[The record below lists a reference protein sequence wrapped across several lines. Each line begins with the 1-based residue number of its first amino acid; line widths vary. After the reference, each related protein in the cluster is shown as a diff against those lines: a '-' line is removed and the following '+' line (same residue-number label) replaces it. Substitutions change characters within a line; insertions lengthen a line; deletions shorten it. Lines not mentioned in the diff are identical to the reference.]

1 MALVWLEGFDNYG
14 ASGMSYTTLITEMA
28 KRYSSYILTSTTPYT
43 ELVDGWGGGLGLQ
56 FGRSGDTTLHLS
68 VSFASNSNWLIG
80 CAFKTP
86 ATFTTRTRIFAVRSS
101 TAGQNSLV
109 VTSTGLLAAY
119 SGDDSYSLLGYASNP
134 LLPNT
139 WYYIEYKVYC
149 HATAGTVD
157 VQLNGVNILSMTNK
171 NTLRAGG
178 TCTEIRLR
186 GIPGASTVAR
196 GPVDDWYIANGVTNF
211 LGPVKIETIRPDADT
226 SIAWSGSTGPTHYN
240 LVNETPDDP
249 NTYVYSGATGV
260 EDYYSVSNLVGISG
274 SIKGAQLGATANLAA
289 NGSQTL
295 YLECDSNGSIAN
307 SAGTTLT
314 TTTLV
319 TSNYILETDPAT
331 SAAWLV
337 SAINGLK
344 TGLKVG

>member
-14 ASGMSYTTLITEMA
+14 ALGMSYTTLITEMA
-28 KRYSSYILTSTTPYT
+28 KRYSLYILTSTTPYT
-43 ELVDGWGGGLGLQ
+43 ELVAGWGGGLGLQ

-68 VSFASNSNWLIG
+68 ASFAANTNWLIG

-119 SGDDSYSLLGYASNP
+119 SGDDSYSLLNYASQS

-149 HATAGTVD
+149 HATSGTVD
-157 VQLNGVNILSMTNK
+157 VQLNGINVLSLSNK

-196 GPVDDWYIANGVTNF
+196 GPVDDWYIANGTTNF
-211 LGPVKIETIRPDADT
+211 LGPVKIETLRPNADT
-226 SIAWSGSTGPTHYN
+226 SISWLGSTGPNNYD
-240 LVNETPDDP
+240 LLNETPDNP
-249 NTYVYSGATGV
+249 STYVYSGATGA
-260 EDYYSVSNLVGISG
+260 EDYYSISNLTNISG
-274 SIKGAQLGATANLAA
+274 NIKGIQLGAKANLDS
-289 NGSQTL
+289 NGSQKL
-295 YLECDSNGSIAN
+295 YLECDSNGSTAN
-307 SAGTTLT
+307 SGGTTLT
-314 TTTLV
+314 TTTIV

-331 SAAWLV
+331 NSAWITTAV
-337 SAINGLK
+337 DGLE